1 MVRMKAPAVK
11 ALPADAATS
20 RSPEASTIT
29 EPMMACRPSF
39 VSQMTPVAWPSSTMV
54 LENQECVCRCTP
66 ASVTMS
72 FDARLNASGLKAA
85 AGQIPGGLVFECRW

>member
-1 MVRMKAPAVK
+1 MRFTSRSIFWNSSGDSYSKRMASSVSTPPRRNTVVRMKAPAVK

-39 VSQMTPVAWPSSTMV
+39 VSQMTPVAGFRHDV
-54 LENQECVCRCTP
+54 V
-66 ASVTMS
+66 
-72 FDARLNASGLKAA
+72 
-85 AGQIPGGLVFECRW
+85 